1 VTRSQAKS
9 GSSTES
15 NDDEHFEDDKSL
27 FNEQRRDPVIGRLI
41 TWKLDND
48 RPDWQNIS
56 AESTELK
63 YYWSRFGPLEIKNDI
78 LYHKFENDVGDKI
91 TWQIVMPT
99 KLRKTVLKQLHD
111 VPIAG
116 HLGVKKTL
124 MKVRSRYFW
133 FGLRRDVENW
143 ISKCDVCASR
153 KPPHRKP
160 KAPMKVYY
168 VGVPMER
175 LAIDIAGPLP
185 KTNKGHKYILVISDY
200 FTKWTQAFAIKD
212 QEATTIASILVNE
225 IVSLFGVPKM
235 LHSDKG
241 SNFESKVFR
250 EMCKIL
256 QIDKTR
262 TTTRRPQSD
271 GMVER
276 NIKTIKAMLIAFVNK
291 S

>member
-1 VTRSQAKS
+1 MTRSQAKS

-27 FNEQRRDPVIGRLI
+27 FNEQIRDPLIGRLI

-63 YYWSRFGPLEIKNDI
+63 YYWSRFDPLEIKNDI

-111 VPIAG
+111 VPIAV

-133 FGLRRDVENW
+133 LGLRRDVENW

-153 KPPHRKP
+153 KPHIESRKP
-160 KAPMKVYY
+160 
-168 VGVPMER
+168 
-175 LAIDIAGPLP
+175 L
-185 KTNKGHKYILVISDY
+185 
-200 FTKWTQAFAIKD
+200 
-212 QEATTIASILVNE
+212 
-225 IVSLFGVPKM
+225 
-235 LHSDKG
+235 
-241 SNFESKVFR
+241 
-250 EMCKIL
+250 
-256 QIDKTR
+256 
-262 TTTRRPQSD
+262 
-271 GMVER
+271 
-276 NIKTIKAMLIAFVNK
+276 
-291 S
+291 

>member
-1 VTRSQAKS
+1 
-9 GSSTES
+9 
-15 NDDEHFEDDKSL
+15 
-27 FNEQRRDPVIGRLI
+27 
-41 TWKLDND
+41 
-48 RPDWQNIS
+48 
-56 AESTELK
+56 LK
-63 YYWSRFGPLEIKNDI
+63 
-78 LYHKFENDVGDKI
+78 
-91 TWQIVMPT
+91 
-99 KLRKTVLKQLHD
+99 KQ
-111 VPIAG
+111 
-116 HLGVKKTL
+116 
-124 MKVRSRYFW
+124 
-133 FGLRRDVENW
+133 

-160 KAPMKVYY
+160 KVYS

-175 LAIDIAGPLP
+175 LEIDITGPLP
-185 KTNKGHKYILVISDY
+185 KTNKEHKYILVISDY

-225 IVSLFGVPKM
+225 IVSLFGVTKM

-276 NIKTIKAMLIAFVNK
+276 NIKTIKAMLMAFVNK
-291 S
+291 SQRNWDRYLPLLVIAYRSSVHESTGMSLCAMMLGREITLPVDIM

>member
-1 VTRSQAKS
+1 MTSSQAKS

-63 YYWSRFGPLEIKNDI
+63 YYWSRFDPLEIKNDI

-99 KLRKTVLKQLHD
+99 KLRKTVLKQLLD
-111 VPIAG
+111 VPTAG

-153 KPPHRKP
+153 KPPHRKS

-262 TTTRRPQSD
+262 TTTRRYGRKKYKD
-271 GMVER
+271 Y
-276 NIKTIKAMLIAFVNK
+276 
-291 S
+291 